1 MLNECV
7 SFNTKKSE
15 KVRNLINRDLRR
27 KRGGIKNWGG
37 EGGGRGGR
45 GQMGWSTRE
54 YQRTL
59 IDKNTSLLKQN
70 WKVPVFKSLSECY
83 FVDDK

>member
-27 KRGGIKNWGG
+27 KRGAIKNWGG
-37 EGGGRGGR
+37 EGGGRGGE
-45 GQMGWSTRE
+45 GTNGVVNTRIAE
-54 YQRTL
+54 NADRQKHFPFEAELESARFQEL
-59 IDKNTSLLKQN
+59 
-70 WKVPVFKSLSECY
+70 F
-83 FVDDK
+83 

>member
-7 SFNTKKSE
+7 SSNTKKSE

-27 KRGGIKNWGG
+27 KREDIKNWGG

-54 YQRTL
+54 
-59 IDKNTSLLKQN
+59 
-70 WKVPVFKSLSECY
+70 
-83 FVDDK
+83 

>member
-37 EGGGRGGR
+37 GGGPGGR

-54 YQRTL
+54 
-59 IDKNTSLLKQN
+59 
-70 WKVPVFKSLSECY
+70 
-83 FVDDK
+83 

>member
-27 KRGGIKNWGG
+27 KRGGIENWGG
-37 EGGGRGGR
+37 GRRGQGGR

-54 YQRTL
+54 
-59 IDKNTSLLKQN
+59 
-70 WKVPVFKSLSECY
+70 
-83 FVDDK
+83 

>member
-27 KRGGIKNWGG
+27 KRGGIENWGGG
-37 EGGGRGGR
+37 EGGGRGEGEKWG
-45 GQMGWSTRE
+45 GQHANSRE
-54 YQRTL
+54 R
-59 IDKNTSLLKQN
+59 
-70 WKVPVFKSLSECY
+70 
-83 FVDDK
+83 

>member
-1 MLNECV
+1 MFNECV

-37 EGGGRGGR
+37 EGGDKWGG
-45 GQMGWSTRE
+45 QHANSRE
-54 YQRTL
+54 R
-59 IDKNTSLLKQN
+59 
-70 WKVPVFKSLSECY
+70 
-83 FVDDK
+83 

>member
-27 KRGGIKNWGG
+27 RRGGIENWGG
-37 EGGGRGGR
+37 GREGAGEKGTNGVVN
-45 GQMGWSTRE
+45 TRIAE
-54 YQRTL
+54 NADRQKHFTFEAELESARF
-59 IDKNTSLLKQN
+59 QE
-70 WKVPVFKSLSECY
+70 PF
-83 FVDDK
+83 